1 MKQLRQFCTVSFDFA
16 SLPRT
21 HESTLSMA
29 TNRTRSWAWVVYPL
43 SHYFGNHL
51 PVRLQNWADWD
62 IRTSHST
69 HREACMAVCHLH
81 TFQFCRKSLKLFES
95 SDQSAEQKKSTTGK
109 SLSSINAG
117 LFHVYILTR
126 HLYFWHALSGFCT
139 ESPSLSTG
147 FPTMSISQY
156 CCLSSHCKKEIKV

>member
-95 SDQSAEQKKSTTGK
+95 SDQSAEEKNQQQVKVCHQLMQVCS
-109 SLSSINAG
+109 
-117 LFHVYILTR
+117 VYIYLQGIYIFDMR
-126 HLYFWHALSGFCT
+126 YQDFALNLLLWVLDFRPCR
-139 ESPSLSTG
+139 
-147 FPTMSISQY
+147 FRSIVV
-156 CCLSSHCKKEIKV
+156 CHHTARKR